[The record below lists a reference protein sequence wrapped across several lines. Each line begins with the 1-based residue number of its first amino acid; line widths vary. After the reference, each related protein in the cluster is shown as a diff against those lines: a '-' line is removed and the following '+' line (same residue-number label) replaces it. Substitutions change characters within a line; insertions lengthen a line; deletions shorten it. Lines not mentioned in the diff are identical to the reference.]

1 MMAVTSS
8 MEQIKLDNGS
18 ETKKIEEIIKGLV
31 IKKLGEASPEPSLI
45 SRFRISL
52 VKIIGCY
59 LISNK

>member
-31 IKKLGEASPEPSLI
+31 IKKLG
-45 SRFRISL
+45 
-52 VKIIGCY
+52 
-59 LISNK
+59 